1 MPDTR
6 HEMEA
11 DKILAALSVSAPD
24 EQTLSQG
31 KRLLAEALER
41 AELRGRQV
49 SGRQK
54 ESSG

>member
-11 DKILAALSVSAPD
+11 DKILAALTVSASD

-31 KRLLAEALER
+31 RRLLAEALER
-41 AELRGRQV
+41 AERRGCQV
-49 SGRQK
+49 SGSQK